1 MIKTVDELKK
11 QYPKLDQVS
20 FDKLVALHNFH
31 GYLKDDK
38 MRQALAFK
46 TLTNTLNNMYVYNDE
61 KMVLK
66 MLCERLVNDDVILN
80 IDNESVILKNDGG
93 CFIVSKTA
101 IDYIKHLQFEKQV
114 NQYYKDKQKE
124 KSELIYVDLNKL
136 IHEIDFKSELIKNC
150 EKRKRK
156 C

>member
-1 MIKTVDELKK
+1 MRTREDLKLL
-11 QYPKLDQVS
+11 YPKLDTEN
-20 FDKLVALHNFH
+20 FEKLVALYNFH
-31 GYLKDDK
+31 HFMENDK

-66 MLCERLVNDDVILN
+66 MLCERLVNDDVISKIENDN
-80 IDNESVILKNDGG
+80 IILKNNQGR
-93 CFIVSKTA
+93 FIVSKTA

-124 KSELIYVDLNKL
+124 KSELICVDLNKL
-136 IHEIDFKSELIKNC
+136 IGEIDFKW
-150 EKRKRK
+150 
-156 C
+156 

>member
-46 TLTNTLNNMYVYNDE
+46 TLTDTLKNMYIYND
-61 KMVLK
+61 KKVVLK
-66 MLCERLVNDDVILN
+66 TLCESLVNDNVISEVRE
-80 IDNESVILKNDGG
+80 DCVILKNHQGRYMLQ
-93 CFIVSKTA
+93 KTA
-101 IDYIKHLQFEKQV
+101 INYIKHLQFEKSIKD
-114 NQYYKDKQKE
+114 YYIEKQKE
-124 KSELIYVDLNKL
+124 KTETIYVDVEKL
-136 IHEIDFKSELIKNC
+136 LSK
-150 EKRKRK
+150 
-156 C
+156 

>member
-46 TLTNTLNNMYVYNDE
+46 TLTNTLNNMYIYNDE

-66 MLCERLVNDDVILN
+66 MLCEKLVNDNVILN
-80 IDNESVILKNDGG
+80 INNESIILKGG
-93 CFIVSKTA
+93 EGMYNVSKTA
-101 IDYIKHLQFEKQV
+101 IDYIKHLQFEKSIT
-114 NQYYKDKQKE
+114 QYYKDKQKE

-136 IHEIDFKSELIKNC
+136 LSGDK
-150 EKRKRK
+150 
-156 C
+156 

>member
-46 TLTNTLNNMYVYNDE
+46 TLTDTLKNMYIYND
-61 KMVLK
+61 KKVVLK
-66 MLCERLVNDDVILN
+66 TLCESLVNDNVISEVRE
-80 IDNESVILKNDGG
+80 DCVILKNYQGRYMLQ
-93 CFIVSKTA
+93 KTA
-101 IDYIKHLQFEKQV
+101 INYIKHLQFEKSIKD
-114 NQYYKDKQKE
+114 YYIEKQKE
-124 KSELIYVDLNKL
+124 KTETIYVNVEKL
-136 IHEIDFKSELIKNC
+136 LSE
-150 EKRKRK
+150 
-156 C
+156 

>member
-46 TLTNTLNNMYVYNDE
+46 TLTNTLNSMYIYNDE
-61 KMVLK
+61 KMVVK

-80 IDNESVILKNDGG
+80 IDNENVILKDGG
-93 CFIVSKTA
+93 GMYNISKTA
-101 IDYIKHLQFEKQV
+101 IDYIKHLQFDKSIT
-114 NQYYKDKQKE
+114 QYYKDKQKE

-136 IHEIDFKSELIKNC
+136 LSGDK
-150 EKRKRK
+150 
-156 C
+156 